1 MNRITVIFLLV
12 FTLIVS
18 SSAFAGSWAIG
29 HGRIVGNTP
38 EAAIRAIASTVKL
51 SVIAAEAAIDSDGVG
66 CIGGN
71 LTGGDTRLEVKG
83 DIVKVYTFYSHQA
96 GSCGEISENWIR
108 GQVEELLPNV
118 RL

>member
-1 MNRITVIFLLV
+1 MNSMVVKFSLI
-12 FTLIVS
+12 FTLIFS

-29 HGRIVGNTP
+29 HGRIIGNTP
-38 EAAIRAIASTVKL
+38 EAAIRAVASTVKL
-51 SVIAAEAAIDSDGVG
+51 SVIAAEAAVDSDGVG

-71 LTGGDTRLEVKG
+71 LAGGDTRLEVKG
-83 DIVKVYTFYSHQA
+83 DIVKVYMFYSHQG